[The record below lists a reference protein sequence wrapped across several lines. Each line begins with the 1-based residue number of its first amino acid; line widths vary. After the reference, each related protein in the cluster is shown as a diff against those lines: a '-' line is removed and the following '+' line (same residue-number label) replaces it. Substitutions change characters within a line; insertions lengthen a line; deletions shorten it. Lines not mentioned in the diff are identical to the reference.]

1 MKSKLTLIVDGNWL
15 LMSRLAVMNGR
26 YPNIDELL
34 RIYTLDIEY
43 NKNFKIIMAESRK
56 IAAKEK
62 RKRKY
67 NVESDEV

>member
-34 RIYTLDIEY
+34 RELKLLMVRSTNLVL
-43 NKNFKIIMAESRK
+43 KTFPFAS
-56 IAAKEK
+56 
-62 RKRKY
+62 Y
-67 NVESDEV
+67 NV